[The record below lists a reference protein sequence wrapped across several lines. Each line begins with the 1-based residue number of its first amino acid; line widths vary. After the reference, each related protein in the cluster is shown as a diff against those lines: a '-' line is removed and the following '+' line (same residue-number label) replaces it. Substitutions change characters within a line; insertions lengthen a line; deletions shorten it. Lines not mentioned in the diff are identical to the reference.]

1 MPYNPYGYQMPNYYG
16 QPMPD
21 QLTQLR
27 QNAGYQAPMMSQ
39 PTGQSSPSTPPIIW
53 VQGEEGAKA
62 YMVAAGNSVLLM
74 DSENSAFY
82 IKSTDASGMPLPLRA
97 FDYKERTTAAKMPAQ
112 AVQQPGGEFVTRA
125 EFDALAARCEALN
138 SATAIVTPAA
148 AGNYFNVFAAAFIEV
163 PRGCCVTVAVENT
176 STQAIDIANSNLIVE
191 RVA

>member
-16 QPMPD
+16 QAMPD
-21 QLTQLR
+21 QLAQL
-27 QNAGYQAPMMSQ
+27 PMMSQ

-82 IKSTDASGMPLPLRA
+82 IKSTDASGMPLPLRV

-112 AVQQPGGEFVTRA
+112 AVQQPSGEFVTRA
-125 EFDALAARCEALN
+125 EFDALAARCAALEKQEAPK
-138 SATAIVTPAA
+138 TDT
-148 AGNYFNVFAAAFIEV
+148 EV
-163 PRGCCVTVAVENT
+163 K
-176 STQAIDIANSNLIVE
+176 
-191 RVA
+191 